1 MNPAQSKQLKIQ
13 RFDPD
18 DVGKINGNLF
28 GLPFNAE
35 ESEVVVVPA
44 PWEVTVSYRSGTA
57 DGPEAVLAASPQLDL
72 YDEQIPDAWKL
83 GVAMLPLNPWVVET
97 NGITRR
103 KSRACIEFLENG
115 GDAHEADRLF
125 ARTINEACE
134 EFRQWMYRTA
144 DEWLK
149 KNKLVGVLGGEHS
162 VPLGLI
168 QALADRYESFG
179 VLQIDAHADLR
190 VRYTG
195 FDYSHASIAHNIAQI
210 PNVEK
215 IVQVGVRDYCRSEAD
230 YIAGSGGRIVAFPD
244 REIKRA
250 IFEGLTFASICER
263 IVDALPSHVYLTF
276 DIDGLHP
283 SLCPNTGTPVPG
295 GLLFEESVY
304 LIRRVVESGRTII
317 GFDLC
322 EVGGGNEWDAIVGAR
337 LLYQIANLSALSQG
351 RFASVPKPQGR
362 AGRS

>member
-1 MNPAQSKQLKIQ
+1 LNPAQSKLQKIQ

-28 GLPFNAE
+28 GLPFNADE
-35 ESEVVVVPA
+35 AEVVIIPA

-57 DGPEAVLAASPQLDL
+57 DGPDAVLAASPQLDL
-72 YDEQIPDAWKL
+72 YDELIPDAWKL
-83 GVAMLPLNPWVVET
+83 GIAMLPLNPWVVET

-115 GDAHEADRLF
+115 GDSHEADRLF
-125 ARTINEACE
+125 GRTINDACE
-134 EFRQWMYRTA
+134 EFRQWMFHTA
-144 DEWLK
+144 SEWLK
-149 KNKLVGVLGGEHS
+149 KNKIVGVLGGDHS
-162 VPLGLI
+162 VPLGLV
-168 QALADRYESFG
+168 QALAIRYDAFG

-190 VRYTG
+190 IRYTG
-195 FDYSHASIAHNIAQI
+195 FDHSHASIAYNIAQI
-210 PNVEK
+210 KNVER
-215 IVQVGVRDYCRSEAD
+215 IVQVGIRDYCRAEAD
-230 YIAGSGGRIVAFPD
+230 YISGSGGRIVAFTD
-244 REIKRA
+244 REIKRSL
-250 IFEGLTFASICER
+250 FGGYSFASICDK
-263 IVDALPSHVYLTF
+263 IVETLPQFVYLTF

-304 LIRRVVESGRTII
+304 LISRVVESGRVII

-337 LLYQIANLSALSQG
+337 MLYKLSNFAALSQG
-351 RFASVPKPQGR
+351 RFNT
-362 AGRS
+362 